1 MRHRVKGRKLS
12 RKKAHRKQT
21 LRDLSNAL
29 IREHR
34 IVTTLAKAKAL
45 RPFFEPLVTRA
56 KEDTQHNRRQVF
68 STLNNKHTVSKL
80 FEEIG
85 PEAQGRPGGYT
96 RIVRYGYRK
105 GDGAEMAI
113 IELVDYN
120 DIKPEQEQKKK
131 KKTRRAGRNKKTT
144 SAESQESKQDQKSD
158 EESTDQQSDSAE
170 TAESQ
175 QDSDQDSSESD
186 ESTAK
191 KEGGQDAAPEENDES
206 KGQASSDQESSE
218 DAEAES
224 EEASD
229 SEEDEEQESDQD
241 KKQ

>member
-1 MRHRVKGRKLS
+1 MRHRVKGKKIS

-68 STLNNKHTVSKL
+68 STLNNKHTVKKL
-80 FEEIG
+80 FDEVG

-105 GDGAEMAI
+105 GDGAQMAI

-120 DIKPEQEQKKK
+120 DIKPEQDQKKQ
-131 KKTRRAGRNKKTT
+131 KKTRRAGRKKKTT
-144 SAESQESKQDQKSD
+144 SAQSAQESSGKS
-158 EESTDQQSDSAE
+158 
-170 TAESQ
+170 
-175 QDSDQDSSESD
+175 DSDQQTKDQPEDSQKASDTGTEESVDDTTEDDAQAQQQSEKDADADNQSASKDTEADEDTQGASAQDQNAESGDDSSE
-186 ESTAK
+186 TN
-191 KEGGQDAAPEENDES
+191 EEKS
-206 KGQASSDQESSE
+206 KN
-218 DAEAES
+218 
-224 EEASD
+224 
-229 SEEDEEQESDQD
+229 
-241 KKQ
+241 